1 MRAYLRVALKV
12 LLRRKFFTAVSLFGV
27 AFTLMVLVVA
37 AALFDHTFGPHAP
50 EVRQHRTLGLY
61 IAEMSGEHAT
71 RTGAPGYRLLD
82 EYARDLPGVEQVA
95 MTTMPQTVYAYP
107 RGEKLSLALKRT
119 DAAFWEVLQFTF
131 VEGGPYT
138 AADVRDARRL
148 AVVNATTRGRIFG
161 GGPAVGRTFEVD
173 GQSFRVSGV
182 VEDVP
187 WLRLASSGD
196 VYVPLTTQRTDA
208 YRRELTGN
216 IWGLL
221 LARSPADF
229 PAIREEFAARLARI
243 DIGDRRFTK
252 FTSIPETTFEGFAR
266 FVLGDNDPQ
275 RRPARRLM
283 ATLLGAA
290 FLFMLLPAI
299 NLVNL
304 SVSRMLERAPEIGV
318 RKAFGASSWSL
329 VGQFVFE
336 SVVLALV
343 GAAVGLVLAAFVLG
357 AINRSGFIPY
367 ADLGVNYRVFLSGL
381 GFALVFGVL
390 SGAYPAWRM
399 SRLHPVDAL
408 RGGTR

>member
-1 MRAYLRVALKV
+1 M
-12 LLRRKFFTAVSLFGV
+12 G
-27 AFTLMVLVVA
+27 
-37 AALFDHTFGPHAP
+37 
-50 EVRQHRTLGLY
+50 
-61 IAEMSGEHAT
+61 
-71 RTGAPGYRLLD
+71 
-82 EYARDLPGVEQVA
+82 
-95 MTTMPQTVYAYP
+95 
-107 RGEKLSLALKRT
+107 
-119 DAAFWEVLQFTF
+119 
-131 VEGGPYT
+131 
-138 AADVRDARRL
+138 
-148 AVVNATTRGRIFG
+148 
-161 GGPAVGRTFEVD
+161 
-173 GQSFRVSGV
+173 SF
-182 VEDVP
+182 
-187 WLRLASSGD
+187 
-196 VYVPLTTQRTDA
+196 
-208 YRRELTGN
+208 
-216 IWGLL
+216 WGLL

-252 FTSIPETTFEGFAR
+252 FTAIPETTFEGFAR

-275 RRPARRLM
+275 RQPARRLM

-343 GAAVGLVLAAFVLG
+343 GAGIGLVLAGFVLG